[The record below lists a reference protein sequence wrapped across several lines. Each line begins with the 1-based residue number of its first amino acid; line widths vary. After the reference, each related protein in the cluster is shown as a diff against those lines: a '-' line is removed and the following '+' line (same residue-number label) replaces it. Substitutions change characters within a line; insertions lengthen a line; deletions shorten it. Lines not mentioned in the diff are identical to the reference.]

1 MQDFLQRF
9 KVGHILRPSLAPTLT
24 KVRQVELEAGDCEG
38 RLPLLF
44 WTLIVVL
51 GNFNSVQVQVDH
63 LPIAC
68 MNIGITVYP
77 TYGGSGIVG
86 SELGME
92 LAKRG
97 HTVHF
102 ISSALPTRLTEL
114 SERVRF
120 HEVEMM
126 SYPLFEHQPYTL
138 ALATKM
144 ATVAETENLDL
155 LHVHYA
161 IPHSI
166 SGILARESLKP
177 KRRLPV
183 ITTLHGTDITLVGAD
198 RSYLPITRYGI
209 VQSDG
214 VTAIS
219 QYLKEATRESFQ
231 FDDIRV
237 IPNFVCQ
244 HDYQRHPVEALRR
257 ELAPAGE
264 TLLVHVSNFRPVKR
278 PVDCVEILARV
289 LKNHGQARLVMVGD
303 GSERPNAEHRAR
315 CLNIADKCSFVGK
328 QPNIVD
334 YLSAADVLLLPSE
347 QESFGLAA
355 LEAMACEVPVIA
367 SRVGG
372 IPEVVTDGETGFLS
386 KVGDVAKMADDA
398 ARLVGDEKL
407 RHKMG
412 AAARAS
418 AISRYRT
425 DIVIPQ
431 YIEFYQ
437 EVLSRN

>member
-1 MQDFLQRF
+1 
-9 KVGHILRPSLAPTLT
+9 
-24 KVRQVELEAGDCEG
+24 
-38 RLPLLF
+38 
-44 WTLIVVL
+44 
-51 GNFNSVQVQVDH
+51 
-63 LPIAC
+63 

-86 SELGME
+86 SELGKE
-92 LAKRG
+92 LAERG

-102 ISSALPTRLTEL
+102 ISSSLPTRLTEL
-114 SERVRF
+114 NERVRF

-166 SGILARESLKP
+166 SAILARESLKP
-177 KRRLPV
+177 KRYLPV

-219 QYLKEATRESFQ
+219 HYLKQATKEIFQ
-231 FDDIRV
+231 FDDIAV

-244 HDYQRHPVEALRR
+244 TQYARHPVEELRSS
-257 ELAPAGE
+257 LARNGE
-264 TLLVHVSNFRPVKR
+264 PLLVHVSNFRPVKR

-289 LKNHGQARLVMVGD
+289 LRKGIKTRLVMVGD
-303 GSERPNAEHRAR
+303 GSERMNVEHRAR
-315 CLNIADKCSFVGK
+315 CLEVYDECVFVGK

-372 IPEVVTDGETGFLS
+372 VPEVVTDGETGFLS
-386 KVGDVAKMADDA
+386 EVGDLEKMAEDA
-398 ARLVGDEKL
+398 ARLLADGEL
-407 RHKMG
+407 RRKMG
-412 AAARAS
+412 RRARES
-418 AISRYRT
+418 AVERYRT

-431 YIEFYQ
+431 YIHFY
-437 EVLSRN
+437 ERVLGKSKGATP

>member
-1 MQDFLQRF
+1 
-9 KVGHILRPSLAPTLT
+9 
-24 KVRQVELEAGDCEG
+24 
-38 RLPLLF
+38 
-44 WTLIVVL
+44 
-51 GNFNSVQVQVDH
+51 
-63 LPIAC
+63 

-86 SELGME
+86 SELGKE
-92 LAKRG
+92 LAARG

-102 ISSALPTRLTEL
+102 IASALPTRLTEL
-114 SERVRF
+114 NERVRF

-166 SGILARESLKP
+166 SAILARESLQP
-177 KRRLPV
+177 NRRLPV

-219 QYLKEATRESFQ
+219 HYLKRATAETFQ
-231 FDDIRV
+231 FDNIAV
-237 IPNFVCQ
+237 IPNFICAT
-244 HDYQRHPVEALRR
+244 DYQRHAVPQLRA
-257 ELAPAGE
+257 ELSPADVP
-264 TLLVHVSNFRPVKR
+264 LLVHVSNFRPVKR

-289 LKNHGQARLVMVGD
+289 IERGTRARLVMVGD

-315 CLNIADKCSFVGK
+315 CLGVYERCSFVGK

-334 YLSAADVLLLPSE
+334 YLSASDVLLLPSE

-386 KVGDVAKMADDA
+386 EMGDVEKMSTDA
-398 ARLVGDEKL
+398 ARLLKDKEL
-407 RHKMG
+407 RREIG
-412 AAARAS
+412 ARARAE
-418 AISRYRT
+418 AISRYST
-425 DIVIPQ
+425 DLVIPQ
-431 YIEFYQ
+431 YIEFY
-437 EVLSRN
+437 ERVLAA

>member
-1 MQDFLQRF
+1 
-9 KVGHILRPSLAPTLT
+9 
-24 KVRQVELEAGDCEG
+24 
-38 RLPLLF
+38 
-44 WTLIVVL
+44 
-51 GNFNSVQVQVDH
+51 
-63 LPIAC
+63 

-86 SELGME
+86 SELGKE
-92 LAKRG
+92 LAARG

-102 ISSALPTRLTEL
+102 ISSSLPTRLTVL
-114 SERVRF
+114 NERVRF

-144 ATVAETENLDL
+144 AKVAETENLDL

-166 SGILARESLKP
+166 SAILARESLKP
-177 KRRLPV
+177 NRYLPV

-219 QYLKEATRESFQ
+219 HYLKEATKEIFQ
-231 FDDIRV
+231 FDDIEV
-237 IPNFVCQ
+237 IPNFICQ
-244 HDYQRHPVEALRR
+244 SEYARHPVAELRSS
-257 ELAPAGE
+257 LAPKGE
-264 TLLVHVSNFRPVKR
+264 PLLVHVSNFRPVKR

-289 LKNHGQARLVMVGD
+289 SEKGIDTRLIMVGD
-303 GSERPNAEHRAR
+303 GSERTNVEHRAR
-315 CLNIADKCSFVGK
+315 CLGVHEKCVFVGK

-372 IPEVVTDGETGFLS
+372 IPEVITDGETGFLS
-386 KVGDVAKMADDA
+386 EVGDVEKMAEDA
-398 ARLVGDEKL
+398 GRLLSDPMLRRGMGKRARE
-407 RHKMG
+407 
-412 AAARAS
+412 S
-418 AISRYRT
+418 AVARYRT
-425 DIVIPQ
+425 DIVIPK
-431 YIEFYQ
+431 YIEFY
-437 EVLSRN
+437 ERVLKKAREAV

>member
-1 MQDFLQRF
+1 M
-9 KVGHILRPSLAPTLT
+9 
-24 KVRQVELEAGDCEG
+24 
-38 RLPLLF
+38 
-44 WTLIVVL
+44 
-51 GNFNSVQVQVDH
+51 
-63 LPIAC
+63 
-68 MNIGITVYP
+68 
-77 TYGGSGIVG
+77 
-86 SELGME
+86 ELG
-92 LAKRG
+92 KRG

-102 ISSALPTRLTEL
+102 IASALPTRLTKL
-114 SERVRF
+114 SEHVRF

-144 ATVAETENLDL
+144 AKVAETENLDL

-177 KRRLPV
+177 KRYLPV

-219 QYLKEATRESFQ
+219 HYLKEATHESFQ
-231 FDDIRV
+231 FDEIEV
-237 IPNFVCQ
+237 IPNFICQ
-244 HDYQRHPVEALRR
+244 HDYARHPVDELRAS
-257 ELAPAGE
+257 LAPE
-264 TLLVHVSNFRPVKR
+264 REPLLVHVSNFRPVKR

-289 LKNHGQARLVMVGD
+289 LQQGVKTRLVMVGD
-303 GSERPNAEHRAR
+303 GSERTNAEHRAR
-315 CLNIADKCSFVGK
+315 CLGVFDKCIFVGK

-334 YLSAADVLLLPSE
+334 YLSAADVLLLPS
-347 QESFGLAA
+347 QTESFGLAA

-386 KVGDVAKMADDA
+386 EVGDVDKMANDA
-398 ARLVGDEKL
+398 ARLL
-407 RHKMG
+407 SNQTLCRSMG
-412 AAARAS
+412 KAARES
-418 AISRYRT
+418 AVSRYRT
-425 DIVIPQ
+425 DIVIPK
-431 YIEFYQ
+431 YIEFYERILQ
-437 EVLSRN
+437 KTRIAG

>member
-1 MQDFLQRF
+1 
-9 KVGHILRPSLAPTLT
+9 
-24 KVRQVELEAGDCEG
+24 
-38 RLPLLF
+38 
-44 WTLIVVL
+44 
-51 GNFNSVQVQVDH
+51 
-63 LPIAC
+63 

-86 SELGME
+86 SELGKE
-92 LAKRG
+92 LAERG

-102 ISSALPTRLTEL
+102 IASALPTRLTQL

-144 ATVAETENLDL
+144 STVAETENLDL

-166 SGILARESLKP
+166 SAILARESLKP

-219 QYLKEATRESFQ
+219 NYLKDATREIFQ
-231 FDDIRV
+231 FDDIEV

-244 HDYQRHPVEALRR
+244 TEYQRHAVESLRL
-257 ELAPAGE
+257 ELSPNNE
-264 TLLVHVSNFRPVKR
+264 PLLVHVSNFRPVKR

-289 LKNHGQARLVMVGD
+289 LKKGIRTRLVMVGD
-303 GSERPNAEHRAR
+303 GSERTNAEHRAR
-315 CLNIADKCSFVGK
+315 CLGVYDACVFVGK

-334 YLSAADVLLLPSE
+334 YLSASDVLLLPSE

-355 LEAMACEVPVIA
+355 LEAMACELPVIA

-372 IPEVVTDGETGFLS
+372 IPEVVDEGETGFLS
-386 KVGDVAKMADDA
+386 EVGDLDKMAEDA
-398 ARLVGDEKL
+398 ARLLADDAFRRRMGL
-407 RHKMG
+407 R
-412 AAARAS
+412 ARES

-425 DIVIPQ
+425 DLVIPR
-431 YIEFYQ
+431 YVAFY
-437 EVLSRN
+437 EKILGG

>member
-1 MQDFLQRF
+1 
-9 KVGHILRPSLAPTLT
+9 
-24 KVRQVELEAGDCEG
+24 
-38 RLPLLF
+38 
-44 WTLIVVL
+44 
-51 GNFNSVQVQVDH
+51 
-63 LPIAC
+63 

-86 SELGME
+86 SELGKE
-92 LAKRG
+92 LAERG

-102 ISSALPTRLTEL
+102 IASALPTRLTKL

-144 ATVAETENLDL
+144 AKVAEAENLDL

-166 SGILARESLKP
+166 SAILARESLLP
-177 KRRLPV
+177 GRRLPV

-219 QYLKEATRESFQ
+219 HYLKKATAEIFE
-231 FDDIRV
+231 FDNIAV
-237 IPNFVCQ
+237 IPNFICAS
-244 HDYQRHPVEALRR
+244 DYQRHAVEQLRA
-257 ELAPAGE
+257 ELSPNNE
-264 TLLVHVSNFRPVKR
+264 PLLVHVSNFRPVKR

-289 LKNHGQARLVMVGD
+289 LKKTRARLVMVGD
-303 GSERPNAEHRAR
+303 GSERSLAEHRAR
-315 CLNIADKCSFVGK
+315 CLGVDEQCSFVGK
-328 QPNIVD
+328 QPKISD
-334 YLSAADVLLLPSE
+334 YLSVADVLLLPSE

-355 LEAMACEVPVIA
+355 LEAMACEVPVVA

-372 IPEVVTDGETGFLS
+372 LPEVVTDGETGFLS
-386 KVGDVAKMADDA
+386 EVGDVDEMSERA
-398 ARLVGDEKL
+398 ARLAMDEEL
-407 RHKMG
+407 RREMG
-412 AAARAS
+412 RRARES
-418 AISRYRT
+418 AVSRYST
-425 DIVIPQ
+425 DLVIPQ
-431 YIEFYQ
+431 YIKFY
-437 EVLSRN
+437 ERVLAA

>member
-1 MQDFLQRF
+1 
-9 KVGHILRPSLAPTLT
+9 
-24 KVRQVELEAGDCEG
+24 
-38 RLPLLF
+38 
-44 WTLIVVL
+44 
-51 GNFNSVQVQVDH
+51 
-63 LPIAC
+63 

-86 SELGME
+86 SELGKE
-92 LAKRG
+92 LAARG

-102 ISSALPTRLTEL
+102 IASALPTRLTEL
-114 SERVRF
+114 NERVRF

-144 ATVAETENLDL
+144 ATVAQEENLDL

-166 SGILARESLKP
+166 SAILARESLKP
-177 KRRLPV
+177 QRRLPV

-209 VQSDG
+209 GQSDG

-219 QYLKEATRESFQ
+219 HYLKEATKEIFQ
-231 FDDIRV
+231 FDEITV

-244 HDYQRHPVEALRR
+244 TDYQRLPDSSLHQSLSPEN
-257 ELAPAGE
+257 EP
-264 TLLVHVSNFRPVKR
+264 LLVHVSNFRPVKR

-289 LKNHGQARLVMVGD
+289 LHKGIKTRLVMVGD
-303 GSERPNAEHRAR
+303 GSERTNVEHRAR
-315 CLNIADKCSFVGK
+315 CLGIFEQCSFVGK
-328 QPNIVD
+328 QPRIAD
-334 YLSAADVLLLPSE
+334 YLSVSDVLLLPSE

-386 KVGDVAKMADDA
+386 DVGDVEKMAADA
-398 ARLVGDEKL
+398 ANLLANEKL
-407 RHKMG
+407 RTEMG
-412 AAARAS
+412 KRARES

-425 DIVIPQ
+425 DVVIPQ
-431 YIEFYQ
+431 YISFYNQ
-437 EVLSRN
+437 VLAKSAK

>member
-1 MQDFLQRF
+1 
-9 KVGHILRPSLAPTLT
+9 
-24 KVRQVELEAGDCEG
+24 
-38 RLPLLF
+38 
-44 WTLIVVL
+44 
-51 GNFNSVQVQVDH
+51 
-63 LPIAC
+63 

-86 SELGME
+86 SELGKE
-92 LAKRG
+92 LAERG

-102 ISSALPTRLTEL
+102 IASSLPTRLTEL
-114 SERVRF
+114 NDRVRF

-144 ATVAETENLDL
+144 ATVAEEDNLDL

-166 SGILARESLKP
+166 SAILARESLKP

-183 ITTLHGTDITLVGAD
+183 VTTLHGTDITLVGAD

-209 VQSDG
+209 EQSDG

-219 QYLKEATRESFQ
+219 HYLKEATKEAFH
-231 FDDIRV
+231 FDDITV

-244 HDYQRHPVEALRR
+244 HDYKRQPVPALESSLSPNG
-257 ELAPAGE
+257 EL
-264 TLLVHVSNFRPVKR
+264 LLAHVSNFRPVKR
-278 PVDCVEILARV
+278 PVDCVEIFDRV
-289 LKNHGQARLVMVGD
+289 LKQGINARLVMVGD
-303 GSERPNAEHRAR
+303 GSERPNCEHRAR
-315 CLNIADKCSFVGK
+315 CLGIYDKCSFVGK
-328 QPNIVD
+328 QPRIVD
-334 YLSAADVLLLPSE
+334 YLSVADVLLLPSE

-372 IPEVVTDGETGFLS
+372 LPEVVTDGETGFLS
-386 KVGDVAKMADDA
+386 KVGDLDQMANNA
-398 ARLVGDEKL
+398 ARLLADREKL
-407 RHKMG
+407 REFGHR
-412 AAARAS
+412 ARES

-425 DIVIPQ
+425 DVVIPQ
-431 YIEFYQ
+431 YIEFY
-437 EVLSRN
+437 EKVIAKSSR

>member
-1 MQDFLQRF
+1 
-9 KVGHILRPSLAPTLT
+9 
-24 KVRQVELEAGDCEG
+24 
-38 RLPLLF
+38 
-44 WTLIVVL
+44 
-51 GNFNSVQVQVDH
+51 
-63 LPIAC
+63 

-86 SELGME
+86 SELGKE
-92 LAKRG
+92 LAARG

-102 ISSALPTRLTEL
+102 IASALPTRLTQL

-144 ATVAETENLDL
+144 AKVAETENLDL

-166 SGILARESLKP
+166 SAILARESLKP
-177 KRRLPV
+177 KRYLPV

-219 QYLKEATRESFQ
+219 HYLKTATKEIFN
-231 FDDIRV
+231 FDDIEV
-237 IPNFVCQ
+237 IPNFICQ
-244 HDYQRHPVEALRR
+244 HDYARHPVEALRAS
-257 ELAPAGE
+257 LAPQNQP
-264 TLLVHVSNFRPVKR
+264 LLVHVSNFRPVKR

-289 LKNHGQARLVMVGD
+289 VKQGIETRLVLVGD
-303 GSERPNAEHRAR
+303 GSERTNVEHKAR
-315 CLNIADKCSFVGK
+315 CLGIYEKCVFVGK

-372 IPEVVTDGETGFLS
+372 IPEVVTDGETGWLS
-386 KVGDVAKMADDA
+386 EVGDVEKMSRDA
-398 ARLVGDEKL
+398 ARLLSDRDL
-407 RHKMG
+407 RIQMG
-412 AAARAS
+412 KRARES
-418 AISRYRT
+418 AVSRYRT

-431 YIEFYQ
+431 Y
-437 EVLSRN
+437 LSYYEQVTSTARSSQQSAVSR